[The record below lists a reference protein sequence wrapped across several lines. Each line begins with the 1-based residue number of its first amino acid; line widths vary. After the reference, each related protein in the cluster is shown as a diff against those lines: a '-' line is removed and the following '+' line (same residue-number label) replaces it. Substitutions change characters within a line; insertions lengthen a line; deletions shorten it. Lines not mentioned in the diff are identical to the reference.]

1 MAGRGRR
8 GEPAAV
14 RHDEQ
19 LGVTLVIG
27 GSPVIELG
35 YALCAHAR
43 LPQLDATQLPWHH
56 ALAVALGGDGG
67 ALFDRFYGSRAF
79 DGGFL
84 LMDLY
89 AAGPHRDLDRF
100 PSWVGSLTDAQFL
113 WLAAGR
119 SVPLAAMEESLA
131 GRHGVRDLRL
141 PPEYREGVATLFD
154 DPASSRRDFARLVGL
169 ALEAGWV
176 DEVETLRPFWQEAL
190 DRQEADVRR
199 LGLRSFLRRFGEAP
213 NVVEELKAA
222 RANPRVELIP
232 SCYVGARFVNVIGPG
247 HLACTFQVRPPGW
260 AADATFITLEM
271 VRRRAEALGEVSRL
285 SLLRLV
291 ALGKATN
298 GRALAACSGLTPAT
312 VSRHMTQLLRAG
324 LVNCQ
329 VQGREVRYELNGPAV
344 RAFGQHLLDVLG
356 QLPPEGGTSRA
367 DQAMP
372 R

>member
-119 SVPLAAMEESLA
+119 SVPLAAIEESLA

-154 DPASSRRDFARLVGL
+154 DPASSRRDFARLLGL

-190 DRQEADVRR
+190 DRQEADLRR

-356 QLPPEGGTSRA
+356 QLPPEGGTSPA

-372 R
+372 G